1 MVPIQNKERKDYMK
15 LVKKLR
21 KGFTLIELVVVIAVI
36 AILSAV
42 AVVSYISITNKA
54 KRSSDEQAVAQMN
67 TILKANEVMDLR
79 SIKDVFAAFAESGL
93 DAKNYKPLAKDT
105 YFFWDQD
112 NNRIIYVDKNY
123 TVLYP
128 AELKG
133 NTKTDDSHWFSLS
146 GEIQQ
151 RDYASDVSGNTYNF
165 TGNATQA
172 GEKLY
177 KLSEDLDA
185 GRVNFNTTEEQTIKL
200 PAKVDLAGSEFNL
213 GEAQNLTI
221 EGVSAENPTEIDN
234 FFTSEYQSLGSTE
247 NRKTRQYGAGLVQ
260 KVEAGTVTF
269 KNLVFKNAT
278 IGDYSISMA
287 AIFAGSVEKTGKLVI
302 ENCVIEDANIYGEQ
316 KVSAFVAYMAAGTVE
331 IKNCTL
337 KNVNIYTE
345 EGCAGGITGLK
356 ASGAALSCD
365 ATTAASIKN
374 NVQCH
379 LNKVGDRSYFTV
391 PAEATGGAL
400 VDGSNEVV
408 STCNYITRVGETVE
422 GRTRCKPSCATFG
435 WINNGSVKPDGVT
448 YIVSYGL
455 NPIHES
461 QLHA

>member
-1 MVPIQNKERKDYMK
+1 MK

-67 TILKANEVMDLR
+67 TILKANEVMELR

-165 TGNATQA
+165 SGNATQA

-177 KLSEDLDA
+177 KLSEDLSS
-185 GRVNFNTTEEQTIKL
+185 GKVSFNTTEEQTITL

-213 GEAQNLTI
+213 GVVQNLTI
-221 EGVSAENPTEIDN
+221 EGASAQNPTEIDN
-234 FFTSEYQSLGSTE
+234 FFTSEYQSLGSQE
-247 NRKTRQYGAGLVQ
+247 NRKTRAYCAGLVQ
-260 KVEAGTVTF
+260 KVEKGTVTF
-269 KNLVFKNAT
+269 RNLSFKNTT
-278 IGDYSISMA
+278 IGDYSISMT
-287 AIFAGSVEKTGKLVI
+287 AIFAGQITGGKIVI

-316 KVSAFVAYMAAGTVE
+316 KVSAFVAHVSGGTVE

-337 KNVNIYTE
+337 KNVRLYAE
-345 EGCAGGITGLK
+345 EGCVAGLTGLK
-356 ASGAALSCD
+356 SSS
-365 ATTAASIKN
+365 ATLHVDESTLNSVQN
-374 NVQCH
+374 NVTSA
-379 LNKVGDRSYFTV
+379 LTKVGDRSYFNAPVTL
-391 PAEATGGAL
+391 T
-400 VDGSNEVV
+400 DGSNEVA
-408 STCNYITRVGETVE
+408 STFESYASRKGETVD

-435 WINNGSVKPDGVT
+435 WVQGDTLKPDGAT
-448 YIVSYGL
+448 YAVSYGL
-455 NPIHES
+455 NPIH
-461 QLHA
+461 LNDVKHVF